1 MSYVEDN
8 AQAGIKVFR
17 EHTVDIDPESK
28 SNKIGALITDQSNDT
43 GQYTLALPGDEAG
56 WLFCTS
62 SETRDIG
69 SWSQAVPAMLTD
81 SGIIPILNKALAID
95 TNYAYKTEA
104 TSGNDETKV
113 RVAEETEVG
122 TPGIIVQCLNQASHE
137 QIFFPLGA
145 GNIKVDWLSAGNE
158 STKIYGV
165 AVDGTTDLTN
175 VGTTKDFLY
184 VDTSFVYVHTDTKF
198 RYDGTKKGK
207 LDFANSAIPT
217 AGAGE
222 TLYNVRPYFDSGS
235 GLWKWYIVVTD
246 GTGIVADNT
255 NVIDSSTYIYGAAVG
270 GGADVANK
278 GSAKEVFYVD
288 DNLLYI
294 TTAAKFRQDNT
305 NKGVLDFQSAAPPT
319 PAAGQTLYQPTLHF
333 SGGKWQ
339 WYVAVDDAGG
349 GVFCR
354 VAWKYGDEGDF
365 SEGETVTFDANTDT
379 WTGTGTKIW
388 VDWDLSKAV
397 KFETAGTNTIFEAKI
412 VKADHE
418 RLNQTRDLYR
428 LISCASDNGETITH
442 VDKISVSANKLSGYL
457 LSNDVIPF
465 PWLSSEGNRI
475 NTIIDVNTLPNSM
488 QFRIPK
494 EWDTLD
500 LIANWKFV
508 EVADISKSLPFY
520 AIPIRPIMEDTEANI
535 YNSYYEDGQSKTI
548 ATYKRVGVL

>member
-1 MSYVEDN
+1 MSYVDDN
-8 AQAGIKVFR
+8 AQSGIKVFR
-17 EHTVDIDPESK
+17 EHTADIDPESK

-56 WLFCTS
+56 WLFCTN

-69 SWSQAVPAMLTD
+69 SWSQAVPAILTE
-81 SGIIPILNKALAID
+81 SGIIPIFNKALAID

-104 TSGNDETKV
+104 TSGNDETKI

-165 AVDGTTDLTN
+165 AVDGTTDLAN

-198 RYDGTKKGK
+198 RYDNTLKGR
-207 LDFANSAIPT
+207 LDFANSSIPT

-255 NVIDSSTYIYGAAVG
+255 NVVDSSTYIYGAAVG
-270 GGADVANK
+270 GGADPGNK
-278 GSAKEVFYVD
+278 GSCKEIFYID
-288 DNLLYI
+288 DNIPYI
-294 TTAAKFRQDNT
+294 QTTAKFRQDNT

-354 VAWKYGDEGDF
+354 VAWNYSSEGDF
-365 SEGETVTFDANTDT
+365 SEGETVTYNATTDA

-388 VDWDLSKAV
+388 VDWEKSKAV
-397 KFETAGTNTIFEAKI
+397 KFETAGTFTIFEAKI
-412 VKADHE
+412 LKPNHVRK
-418 RLNQTRDLYR
+418 NQTRDLYR
-428 LISCASDNGETITH
+428 LISCVEDGGFCITH
-442 VDKISVSANKLSGYL
+442 IEKIDIAEGLISGYV
-457 LSNDVIPF
+457 LSNDDVLL
-465 PWLSSEGNRI
+465 PWIGADGNRI
-475 NTIIDVNTLPNSM
+475 VTTIDVAEIPNII
-488 QFRIPK
+488 QTRIPK
-494 EWDTLD
+494 EWDTGVG
-500 LIANWKFV
+500 NWKFV
-508 EVADISKSLPFY
+508 EIADISKALPWY
-520 AIPIRPIMEDTEANI
+520 AIPVRPIMEDPETSM
-535 YNSYYEDGQSKTI
+535 YNSYYSDGQDITI
-548 ATYKRVGVL
+548 ATYKRVGV